1 MKFPYSMLLDFVETH
16 LNAEQAGDLLT
27 MAGFELEGIEE
38 VNGEPVLDIK
48 VMSNR
53 GDGLSVFGLAREVLA
68 KESSAKPT
76 ALYLDASRRFVGA
89 ETAKITD
96 SAATRASVQ
105 IQTSDCTRYACR
117 LYHYVQNG
125 SSPSRI
131 QERLIKAGMRPISLL
146 VDLTN
151 YVMLE
156 LGQPLHSFDYDKLR
170 GGQIVVRQ
178 AAEGEKITTLD
189 GQERDLTPDM
199 MMICDAERPVAIA
212 GVMGGA
218 ETEVSAGT
226 KTVLLE
232 SAHFVNTSVRKT
244 RTTLGMSTEASYRF
258 ERSVDPDGVVA
269 ALERFSQLLAEVPG
283 SGSSGETIDVYPA
296 PPAPRA
302 VRLRI
307 ARSDLLLGMPIRAE
321 EAQSYLTKLG
331 FGVTVTGEGEFQV
344 VAPSWRP
351 DVLREED
358 VIEELGRVH
367 GYERIPEALPR
378 GSTTLGGPQGYEFW
392 KDKVRESAVRLGFN
406 QTISHTLRDLCPLD
420 NPRLAR
426 IGPRGIND
434 PDMMWLRN
442 STLSSLAD
450 ASQRNGG
457 KDVQLFEMGQ
467 VFGHR
472 DGNVVE
478 VTSIGFLLQ
487 GSIQAGSW
495 DAKELAASTFFNLKG
510 LIAELATRT
519 LHDFQ
524 FRAPDHRDS
533 RLHPTRQAEL
543 VAGQD
548 SIGILGQID
557 PDVADRAGIPGD
569 TMLAE
574 IDLAKAY
581 EHALTKIHV
590 RPISKNPAVRPDI
603 AFLIDKSV
611 PFAKISETLSRAAG
625 ELLEKSWLFDVYEG
639 KGVPEGQHSLAI
651 ALQLRKLGGNL
662 TDEEATQVRER
673 VVQALAGLGAT
684 PRG

>member
-1 MKFPYSMLLDFVETH
+1 MKFPYSMLLDFVETS
-16 LNAEQAGDLLT
+16 LSAEQAGDLLT
-27 MAGFELEGIEE
+27 MAGFELEGIEN

-68 KESSAKPT
+68 KDSTAKPT
-76 ALYLDASRRFVGA
+76 ELYLNACRRFHS
-89 ETAKITD
+89 E
-96 SAATRASVQ
+96 SAPEISNTNPTTSSVQ
-105 IQTSDCTRYACR
+105 IQTSDCTRYAYR
-117 LYHYVQNG
+117 RYYNVQNG
-125 SSPSRI
+125 LSPSRI
-131 QERLIKAGMRPISLL
+131 QERLSKAGMRPISLL

-156 LGQPLHSFDYDKLR
+156 LGQPLHAFDFDKLE
-170 GGQIVVRQ
+170 GGKIVVRK
-178 AAEGEKITTLD
+178 AAQGEKITTLD
-189 GQERDLTPDM
+189 GQERELSPHM
-199 MMICDAERPVAIA
+199 MMICDAVRPVAIA

-218 ETEVSAGT
+218 DAEVSPET
-226 KTVLLE
+226 NSVLLE

-244 RTTLGMSTEASYRF
+244 RTALGMSSEASYRF
-258 ERSVDPDGVVA
+258 ERSVDPGGVVA

-283 SGSSGETIDVYPA
+283 SASPGETVDVYA
-296 PPAPRA
+296 GAATPRPI
-302 VRLRI
+302 RLRI
-307 ARSDLLLGMPIRAE
+307 ARSDLLLGMPISEE
-321 EAQSYLTKLG
+321 EALSYLTRLG
-331 FGVTVTGEGEFQV
+331 FRASRTGQGEFEV

-378 GSTTLGGPQGYEFW
+378 GSTTLGGPAGYESW
-392 KDKVRESAVRLGFN
+392 KDKVRENAVRLGFN
-406 QTISHTLRDLCPLD
+406 QTISQTLRDLSPLD

-434 PDMMWLRN
+434 PEMMWLRN

-450 ASQRNGG
+450 ASRRNGG
-457 KDVQLFEMGQ
+457 KNLQLFEMGQ
-467 VFGHR
+467 IFGHH

-478 VTSIGFLLQ
+478 ATSIGFLFQ
-487 GSIQAGSW
+487 GSIQAESW
-495 DAKELAASTFFNLKG
+495 NSKPPGGSTFFNLKG
-510 LIAELATRT
+510 LIGELAYRT
-519 LHDFQ
+519 LDGVQFQ
-524 FRAPDHRDS
+524 VPDYLDS

-543 VAGQD
+543 LGGQD

-557 PDVADRAGIPGD
+557 PDVAERAGMPED

-574 IDLAKAY
+574 INLFRAY
-581 EHALTKIHV
+581 DHALTNVQV

-611 PFAKISETLSRAAG
+611 PFAKISETLSSAAG
-625 ELLEKSWLFDVYEG
+625 DLLEKSWLFDVYEG
-639 KGVPEGQHSLAI
+639 KGVPDGQHSLAI

-673 VVQALAGLGAT
+673 VLQALAGLGAT